1 MVTLLAEQIV
11 NESLCHAGR
20 VYQYP
25 PTPPPQKNFIADL
38 HESQDPSFLK
48 KTAEFPRIRGESSCL
63 SIHTVPVTSDR
74 TSVFSG
80 HPSQNYVPKLTYF
93 KTQSYLVLSLALQC

>member
-11 NESLCHAGR
+11 KERLCHAGR

-25 PTPPPQKNFIADL
+25 PTPPKKNFIADL

-48 KTAEFPRIRGESSCL
+48 KTADFRGSAEKA
-63 SIHTVPVTSDR
+63 HV
-74 TSVFSG
+74 
-80 HPSQNYVPKLTYF
+80 
-93 KTQSYLVLSLALQC
+93 

>member
-1 MVTLLAEQIV
+1 MVTLLAEQIM
-11 NESLCHAGR
+11 NKRLCHAGR

-25 PTPPPQKNFIADL
+25 LTPPKKNFIANL

-63 SIHTVPVTSDR
+63 FNNKITGELHGYINEFSHLVTNNVIRANDEDR
-74 TSVFSG
+74 D
-80 HPSQNYVPKLTYF
+80 SQSLIQT
-93 KTQSYLVLSLALQC
+93 LV